1 MITCLI
7 VYNHLAQIRTMVEL
21 KDKADELIEHAGD
34 YVETYY
40 KLGLLKLTEKSTT
53 AGSAIIASLFVAVLV
68 IFFLLFLGMGLS
80 WGIGNLLNSIVA
92 GYFIVAG
99 IYLVITICVVMM
111 RKKII
116 DPFLRNFLVR
126 KIYE

>member
-1 MITCLI
+1 MAEIK
-7 VYNHLAQIRTMVEL
+7 E
-21 KDKADELIEHAGD
+21 KADELLEHATD

-40 KLGLLKLTEKSTT
+40 KLGMLKLTEKSSA
-53 AGSAIIASLFVAVLV
+53 AGSSIIGTLLVLV
-68 IFFLLFLGMGLS
+68 LGFFFLLFLGMGLS
-80 WGIGNLLNSIVA
+80 WWIADMINSVMG

-99 IYLVITICVVMM
+99 IYLLIILCVIFM

-116 DPFLRNFLVR
+116 DPFFRNFIVR

>member
-1 MITCLI
+1 
-7 VYNHLAQIRTMVEL
+7 MVEL

-53 AGSAIIASLFVAVLV
+53 AGSAIIASLLVAVLV

-80 WGIGNLLNSIVA
+80 WWIGNLLNSIVA

-99 IYLVITICVVMM
+99 LYLVITICVVMM

>member
-1 MITCLI
+1 M
-7 VYNHLAQIRTMVEL
+7 AEL
-21 KDKADELIEHAGD
+21 KDKADELLEHAGD
-34 YVETYY
+34 YAETYY
-40 KLGLLKLTEKSTT
+40 KLGLLKLTEKSTN
-53 AGSAIIASLFVAVLV
+53 AGSAIIATLLVVVLG

-80 WGIGNLLNSIVA
+80 WWIGSLLDSIMA

-99 IYLVITICVVMM
+99 IYLVIIFCVVMM

-116 DPFLRNFLVR
+116 DPFFRNFLVR

>member
-1 MITCLI
+1 
-7 VYNHLAQIRTMVEL
+7 MVEL
-21 KDKADELIEHAGD
+21 KDKADELIEHAGE

-53 AGSAIIASLFVAVLV
+53 AGSAIITSLLVAVLV
-68 IFFLLFLGMGLS
+68 ILFLLFLGMGLS
-80 WGIGNLLNSIVA
+80 WWIGGLLDSIVA

-99 IYLVITICVVMM
+99 IYLVITICVMMM

-116 DPFLRNFLVR
+116 DPFFRNFLVR
-126 KIYE
+126 KIYEQ

>member
-1 MITCLI
+1 M
-7 VYNHLAQIRTMVEL
+7 ADL
-21 KDKADELIEHAGD
+21 KNKADELIDHAGE

-40 KLGLLKLTEKSTT
+40 KLGILKLVEKSSA
-53 AGSAIIASLFVAVLV
+53 AGSKIIASLLVAILL

-80 WGIGNLLNSIVA
+80 WWIGTLLESIVA

-99 IYLVITICVVMM
+99 FYLLIVFCVLMM

-116 DPFLRNFLVR
+116 DPFIRNFLVR
-126 KIYE
+126 KIYEQ